1 MENFKEKLNGEQ
13 VPRETII
20 NIILYM
26 TILIMPLIVVN
37 VSSPRYVL
45 GKLMFLYVAGFFL
58 LVNLILDHKIKFK
71 KEHII
76 VLLFLATILVSCIF
90 SPYKIIAFFGTKER
104 SEGFVTIAIYILL
117 FIASSEYLKVTEKS
131 INLILTIVNIHA
143 TYGILQFY
151 KFDPI
156 QKWALG
162 YIEVNDSIGLLG
174 NRIFFS
180 IYILFFLVFSTFAYI
195 FKEKKIDLIIL
206 DIMMPVMDGLTALKK
221 IREVSTVPV
230 VLLTAKGQEE
240 DKLQGYDYGADDY
253 MTKPFSPNVLVA
265 KVKALLKRTIENVD
279 SSTQEFNGLSINK
292 LSREVKVNGEVLSL
306 SPKEY
311 ELLVYLIDNEGVA
324 LSRDTILDNVWGLDY
339 YGDIRTVDTN
349 VKRLREKLLDKSNY
363 IVTVRG
369 SGYKFEVK

>member
-1 MENFKEKLNGEQ
+1 MNKS
-13 VPRETII
+13 
-20 NIILYM
+20 
-26 TILIMPLIVVN
+26 ILIVEDETRI
-37 VSSPRYVL
+37 R
-45 GKLMFLYVAGFFL
+45 FL
-58 LVNLILDHKIKFK
+58 LRDYFAREKNF
-71 KEHII
+71 
-76 VLLFLATILVSCIF
+76 TIYEAENGL
-90 SPYKIIAFFGTKER
+90 E
-104 SEGFVTIAIYILL
+104 
-117 FIASSEYLKVTEKS
+117 
-131 INLILTIVNIHA
+131 
-143 TYGILQFY
+143 
-151 KFDPI
+151 
-156 QKWALG
+156 AL
-162 YIEVNDSIGLLG
+162 N
-174 NRIFFS
+174 
-180 IYILFFLVFSTFAYI
+180 I

-206 DIMMPVMDGLTALKK
+206 DIMMPVMDGLTTLEK

-230 VLLTAKGQEE
+230 ILLTAKGQEE

-349 VKRLREKLLDKSNY
+349 VKRLREKLLDKANY